1 MNSNDMK
8 LQASFGQCIVPHPQ
22 LTLLFLQ
29 SLYYRS
35 KVKTNSIAIH
45 GAF

>member
-1 MNSNDMK
+1 MK
-8 LQASFGQCIVPHPQ
+8 FNGMRLQASLGRFVVPHPQ

-35 KVKTNSIAIH
+35 KVKTNSIAVH
-45 GAF
+45 DAF